1 MLTPERHQSSNVL
14 VKWIGLAV
22 GLFSIVG
29 VLVGAGISYG
39 QHVRADQEQDARIRQ
54 LEERVRD
61 LERADRYLHGDQ
73 GLLPRAK

>member
-1 MLTPERHQSSNVL
+1 MTNDRRHPSSNSM

-39 QHVRADQEQDARIRQ
+39 QHIRADQEQDGRLKQ

-61 LERADRYLHGDQ
+61 LERADGYLHGDQ
-73 GLLPRAK
+73 GLLPHAR